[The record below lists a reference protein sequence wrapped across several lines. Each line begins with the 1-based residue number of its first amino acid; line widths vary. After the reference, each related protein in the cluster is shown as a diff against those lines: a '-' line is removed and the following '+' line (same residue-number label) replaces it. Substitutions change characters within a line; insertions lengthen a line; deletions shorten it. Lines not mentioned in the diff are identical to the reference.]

1 MFSSFPGPLRLLSEC
16 VPVFW
21 VMLLAMWPGLLS
33 NFLKLIWCVSIVED
47 NDQGITITK
56 ERLRPDPHVV
66 CWSTDHVLVQLIAML
81 GLGLWCLGLP
91 VLLFLSLLRLKDRQ
105 SPDNFRKYGFFIQGF
120 EPQFWWWDIIVKRLD
135 VGLMNLVTYTSLVA
149 DEKAKLLLFPILSG
163 FQLGLFSWCKPFT
176 SAQGEILDILEMCLL
191 IARFSLF
198 SAISI
203 ILIFNPSTA
212 VSWTLA
218 AGLVLLLAGTCI
230 FFGLHVVSQFLRGA
244 AADLQEEDKQKKT
257 LGWLKRSCQ
266 PGFWSS
272 LKLLKAWT

>member
-91 VLLFLSLLRLKDRQ
+91 VLLFLSLLRL
-105 SPDNFRKYGFFIQGF
+105 
-120 EPQFWWWDIIVKRLD
+120 
-135 VGLMNLVTYTSLVA
+135 
-149 DEKAKLLLFPILSG
+149 
-163 FQLGLFSWCKPFT
+163 
-176 SAQGEILDILEMCLL
+176 
-191 IARFSLF
+191 
-198 SAISI
+198 
-203 ILIFNPSTA
+203 
-212 VSWTLA
+212 
-218 AGLVLLLAGTCI
+218 
-230 FFGLHVVSQFLRGA
+230 
-244 AADLQEEDKQKKT
+244 
-257 LGWLKRSCQ
+257 
-266 PGFWSS
+266 
-272 LKLLKAWT
+272 

>member
-1 MFSSFPGPLRLLSEC
+1 M
-16 VPVFW
+16 FW